1 MSNFINFYP
10 IEHSA
15 ENVLRYAEKPKRG
28 SNLVSEWFKDAPR
41 FHNADSEL
49 KATDT
54 FHNLTVRHCMPF
66 LDSMTAG
73 YFLTTWTD
81 IYVKR
86 ENGKPVIS
94 YDNINAINEFGYGI
108 IQYQEYF
115 KSYVPTMPG
124 FDPFVYAWSTYW
136 RVKTPEGVSCLFTQ
150 PMNRTDLPFITLSG
164 VVDTDNWNG
173 SDVLNFALKENFEG
187 VIPKGTPYVQIIPF
201 VRNEWDHNVFSSK
214 DESMIEER
222 NLVLKLRHKD
232 LKSGYYRDNL
242 WKTKKYL

>member
-1 MSNFINFYP
+1 
-10 IEHSA
+10 
-15 ENVLRYAEKPKRG
+15 
-28 SNLVSEWFKDAPR
+28 
-41 FHNADSEL
+41 
-49 KATDT
+49 
-54 FHNLTVRHCMPF
+54 
-66 LDSMTAG
+66 
-73 YFLTTWTD
+73 
-81 IYVKR
+81 
-86 ENGKPVIS
+86 
-94 YDNINAINEFGYGI
+94 
-108 IQYQEYF
+108 
-115 KSYVPTMPG
+115 MPG

-187 VIPKGTPYVQIIPF
+187 VIQKGTPYVQIIPF